1 MGTAGLEGEAR
12 GPAGGGGGAA
22 DGAAAGA
29 RGAGCSGGGGD
40 DGWRHLLRW
49 EPPPVPGE
57 AAGPR
62 LVWEGETPWE
72 ALLSLCAAGRSG
84 GGVPLPACRLREAP
98 GGRFFGECFLSHM
111 GVLVAPHCA
120 FGSEEEA
127 LQNTALLGLSTSGGR
142 CPSARAPPRRSA
154 RALGSPSWGPR
165 APGGENAR

>member
-1 MGTAGLEGEAR
+1 MGTAGLAGEAR
-12 GPAGGGGGAA
+12 GPAGGGGGGGA
-22 DGAAAGA
+22 DGASAGVP
-29 RGAGCSGGGGD
+29 GAGCSGGGGD

-127 LQNTALLGLSTSGGR
+127 LQNTALLGLVYLRG
-142 CPSARAPPRRSA
+142 
-154 RALGSPSWGPR
+154 ALPLGAGSPAAVRTGAGESLLGAAGPWR
-165 APGGENAR
+165 

>member
-1 MGTAGLEGEAR
+1 M
-12 GPAGGGGGAA
+12 P
-22 DGAAAGA
+22 
-29 RGAGCSGGGGD
+29 GAGCSGGGGD

-127 LQNTALLGLSTSGGR
+127 LQNTALLGLVYLRG
-142 CPSARAPPRRSA
+142 
-154 RALGSPSWGPR
+154 ALPLGAGSPAAVRTG
-165 APGGENAR
+165 GGESLLGAAGPWR